1 MFGKRERE
9 REKISKFEKF
19 VVGPFAVGNE
29 INTSSFDKKK
39 KVSKKSKRRKRRNI
53 VFSNDSFIPSLSTSR
68 VFFCFATPLL
78 YISYLPSSSS
88 NPSSPCIIP
97 FFRPSFVRVSY
108 VDVLFPPAPFHYLRS
123 RLQRYFLATF
133 LLPCEFARIFPSTL
147 FSPLPIEQF
156 HRAELIISLN
166 AKENP
171 RLSI

>member
-1 MFGKRERE
+1 MPLATKL
-9 REKISKFEKF
+9 IHL
-19 VVGPFAVGNE
+19 AL
-29 INTSSFDKKK
+29 IKK
-39 KVSKKSKRRKRRNI
+39 KVSKKSKRRKRRNV

-88 NPSSPCIIP
+88 NPSSPYIIP

>member
-1 MFGKRERE
+1 MSGKRERE

-29 INTSSFDKKK
+29 INISSFDKK
-39 KVSKKSKRRKRRNI
+39 KVSKKSKRRKRRNV

-88 NPSSPCIIP
+88 NPSSPYIIP